1 MKQGTCVDATFWRVP
16 HNFTE
21 NQALLG
27 GMVMRRRNTCP
38 RNSFAFTLVE
48 PHRGGTDGL
57 DPVARGS
64 LTQASGGQ
72 SDLRPSA
79 RFTLIELLV
88 VIAIIAILASM
99 LLPSLNVAREK
110 GRQAVCLS
118 NLKQIYLGFAMYT
131 DDEDGIVPACSV
143 SAPIWFGN
151 PPCDCCDVDW
161 LHFIHAYLGAQQNIG
176 CGSDMFG
183 IGVYVCPSDG
193 HESGYKVS
201 PGIGVSRDSISYGYN
216 GWNVGYHQAT
226 GGAFSDTRQW
236 RKLDRIRPQELTVAF
251 ADGAG
256 SCRQIGA
263 SSNRYSDW
271 IAAYGYGVDIQ
282 RHSNAANM
290 IFVDGHGKFCPDS
303 DFVIHVPGIS
313 PDVPVPSYN
322 GALQGSPA
330 GYR

>member
-1 MKQGTCVDATFWRVP
+1 MKQRS
-16 HNFTE
+16 
-21 NQALLG
+21 LLLEQ
-27 GMVMRRRNTCP
+27 R
-38 RNSFAFTLVE
+38 
-48 PHRGGTDGL
+48 
-57 DPVARGS
+57 
-64 LTQASGGQ
+64 SG
-72 SDLRPSA
+72 
-79 RFTLIELLV
+79 FTLIELLV

-99 LLPSLNVAREK
+99 LLPALNLAREK

-131 DDEDGIVPACSV
+131 DEADGIVPPCSV
-143 SAPIWFGN
+143 DSQLWRPGYCV
-151 PPCDCCDVDW
+151 PPGAADLDW
-161 LHFIHAYLGAQQNIG
+161 LHFLHSYFASAHEVG
-176 CGSDMFG
+176 CGADMFG
-183 IGVYVCPSDG
+183 VGVYVCPSDG

-236 RKLDRIRPQELTVAF
+236 RKLDRIRQQELTVAF
-251 ADGAG
+251 ADGTG

-282 RHSNAANM
+282 RHSNSANM

-303 DFVIHVPGIS
+303 DFIIHVPGIS

-322 GALQGSPA
+322 GRLLDSPA

>member
-1 MKQGTCVDATFWRVP
+1 M
-16 HNFTE
+16 
-21 NQALLG
+21 
-27 GMVMRRRNTCP
+27 
-38 RNSFAFTLVE
+38 
-48 PHRGGTDGL
+48 
-57 DPVARGS
+57 
-64 LTQASGGQ
+64 
-72 SDLRPSA
+72 
-79 RFTLIELLV
+79 

-99 LLPSLNVAREK
+99 LLPSLNLAREK
-110 GRQAVCLS
+110 GRQAVCLG

-143 SAPIWFGN
+143 NAQIWVGD

-161 LHFIHAYLGAQQNIG
+161 LHFIHAYLGPQQNIG

-236 RKLDRIRPQELTVAF
+236 RKLDRIRQQELTVAF
-251 ADGAG
+251 ADGTG

-282 RHSNAANM
+282 RHSNSANM

-303 DFVIHVPGIS
+303 DFIIHVPGIS

-322 GALQGSPA
+322 GRLLDSPA